1 MVGTPCHP
9 KDEKE
14 SMSAHR
20 PIHPP
25 AAIKLV
31 AARDLDAAETLLADF
46 AAAGLIKTYA
56 LIREIRPHGGLIET
70 IRDSQIPTAEWVRI
84 IASDNVSAAL
94 NGGTVRLEEVP
105 VQGGIPSVQITGISF
120 SETSLVKVLDR
131 YCANSPANVAN
142 QSLSRSPKATLS
154 GSPSGPPKCE
164 PAIKVVSA
172 IEPGDLTA
180 SIAKVQKATG
190 LGRTTIDKLMRNGT
204 LHRIKV
210 GRRTLITVDSIE
222 RYLGTTVR

>member
-1 MVGTPCHP
+1 
-9 KDEKE
+9 
-14 SMSAHR
+14 MSAHR
-20 PIHPP
+20 PIHP
-25 AAIKLV
+25 AAAVNLV
-31 AARDLDAAETLLADF
+31 AARDLEAAEHLLADF

-56 LIREIRPHGGLIET
+56 LMREIRPHGGLTES
-70 IRDSQIPTAEWVRI
+70 IRDSQIPTGEWERI
-84 IASDNVSAAL
+84 IASGNVSVAL
-94 NGGTVRLEEVP
+94 NGGTVRLEGSLL
-105 VQGGIPSVQITGISF
+105 QGGTPSVRITGISF

-131 YCANSPANVAN
+131 YCANSPADTAKPFSTGN
-142 QSLSRSPKATLS
+142 PEATLG

-164 PAIKVVSA
+164 PAKKVVSA
-172 IEPGDLTA
+172 IEPGELTA

-210 GRRTLITVDSIE
+210 GRRTLITVESIE